1 MTISKHPVTLKYR
14 KSPHKSP
21 LHNPYSSR
29 IRLKMMTAKGNQK
42 KTKMKMTTTMRM
54 TSSFMRTL
62 QRTLAA
68 KTPSKNSSSSSKRP
82 RKGRGNKTRQE
93 ITMLKISSLAMIKR
107 SVWRSHQANK
117 EIKSWTC
124 TEAIHQKVTVLNSF
138 SRVRTQHF
146 AGKTH
151 NSFTINSSSL
161 LRQISGRLPKLL
173 K

>member
-29 IRLKMMTAKGNQK
+29 IRLKMAIMPRSLK
-42 KTKMKMTTTMRM
+42 KTKMTITMRM

-68 KTPSKNSSSSSKRP
+68 KTQSKNSSSNSKRP

-93 ITMLKISSLAMIKR
+93 TTMLKISSLAMIKR

-124 TEAIHQKVTVLNSF
+124 TEVTHQKVTVLNSF